1 MEEESKPFDD
11 INVTPLLDL
20 SWTLLIIF
28 ILMTTAAVQ
37 GTRVD
42 LPKANKAETLS
53 KPRTKAIT
61 VNEEGH
67 IYLDTLPV
75 SIEELELRLADERT
89 RDPDFPV
96 VIRGGDLVH
105 YQSIIQVVD
114 VLGRVGV
121 EKVGLATQP
130 LQ

>member
-1 MEEESKPFDD
+1 MEEESKLFDD

-37 GTRVD
+37 GTRID
-42 LPKANKAETLS
+42 LPKANKAESLS

-61 VNEEGH
+61 VSEEGH

-75 SIEELELRLADERT
+75 SIEELEIRLADERT

-96 VIRGGDLVH
+96 VVRGGDLVH
-105 YQSIIQVVD
+105 YQSIIRVID

-121 EKVGLATQP
+121 ERVGLATQP
-130 LQ
+130 MR